1 MFGLANTCFQ
11 SDTAGSGL
19 VTSIVRFVIVYM
31 HSHDLDET
39 WRVSPL
45 LLCAELEAGCY
56 LICAC
61 LTICRPLMERFFN
74 SKIVQSLKS
83 FVSSSSASKVGTS
96 YRTADSGRQIQLQPQ
111 DGKATSRNS
120 NGQGFYR
127 LGDAP
132 SQKILVQN
140 TFSTEEYDIESG
152 IRTARGR

>member
-1 MFGLANTCFQ
+1 
-11 SDTAGSGL
+11 
-19 VTSIVRFVIVYM
+19 M

-83 FVSSSSASKVGTS
+83 FVSSSSTSKVGTS
-96 YRTADSGRQIQLQPQ
+96 YPTADSRLKMAKQLLETAMCRDFIHWVMRRVRKYWFKTLFRQRSMILNQVLEQLEE
-111 DGKATSRNS
+111 
-120 NGQGFYR
+120 
-127 LGDAP
+127 GDRRQR
-132 SQKILVQN
+132 S
-140 TFSTEEYDIESG
+140 
-152 IRTARGR
+152 

>member
-1 MFGLANTCFQ
+1 
-11 SDTAGSGL
+11 
-19 VTSIVRFVIVYM
+19 
-31 HSHDLDET
+31 
-39 WRVSPL
+39 
-45 LLCAELEAGCY
+45 
-56 LICAC
+56 
-61 LTICRPLMERFFN
+61 MERFFN

-83 FVSSSSASKVGTS
+83 FVSSSSTSKVGTS
-96 YRTADSGRQIQLQPQ
+96 YPTADSGRQIQLQTQ

-120 NGQGFYR
+120 NVQGFYT